1 MPFTISHAVA
11 VLPISKYFAKYT
23 AFSALIIGSM
33 TPDFAYLTPFL
44 VDQRVDSHSLLGI
57 YLFCIPMGLTV
68 YFIYHFFMAPVIV
81 SILPKKLQQH
91 LNKDLFIGKI
101 PDIPSF
107 TLISSLV
114 IGSFTHIF
122 WDFFT
127 HQSGIPQYINWMD
140 APLSTVDGFD
150 IMPYRLLQH
159 FSSVFGLSLL
169 IFLIWE
175 WYKRKELSNH
185 SSIPNSESSHW
196 KASKTLKIITR
207 FTLLI
212 IPISIGIISGL
223 INLPKSD
230 VLYGIYGAQV
240 FVRNAI
246 VGSAGGLILAC
257 IILGIFYQINIYRTT
272 KRRLV

>member
-11 VLPISKYFAKYT
+11 VLPISKHFAKHT

-81 SILPKKLQQH
+81 SILPKKLQQY
-91 LNKDLFIGKI
+91 LNKNLFVGKI
-101 PDIPSF
+101 PDISNF

-127 HQSGIPQYINWMD
+127 HQSGIPQYIDWMD
-140 APLSTVDGFD
+140 TPLSTLDGFD
-150 IMPYRLLQH
+150 VMPYRLLQH
-159 FSSVFGLSLL
+159 FSSIFGLSLL
-169 IFLIWE
+169 IFLIWK
-175 WYKRKELSNH
+175 WVKRKEQNNDTSN
-185 SSIPNSESSHW
+185 IESSHW
-196 KASKTLKIITR
+196 EASKILKSITR
-207 FTLLI
+207 YTLFI
-212 IPISIGIISGL
+212 IPITIGIISGL
-223 INLPKSD
+223 INLPESD
-230 VLYGIYGAQV
+230 VLYGIYSAQV
-240 FVRNAI
+240 FVRYAI